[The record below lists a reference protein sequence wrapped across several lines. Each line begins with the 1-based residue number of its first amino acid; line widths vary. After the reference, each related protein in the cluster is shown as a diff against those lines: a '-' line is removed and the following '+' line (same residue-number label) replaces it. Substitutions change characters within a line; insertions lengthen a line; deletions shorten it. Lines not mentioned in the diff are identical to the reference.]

1 MNFYFIIDCIV
12 LIQHSVVVPIM
23 VLLCFNDL
31 TKKHFLVLVFLYA
44 IKLEELVY
52 LKIFDFFVKKL

>member
-1 MNFYFIIDCIV
+1 MNFYIIIDCIV

-23 VLLCFNDL
+23 VLLCFTDL
-31 TKKHFLVLVFLYA
+31 TKKQFLVLVFLYA

-52 LKIFDFFVKKL
+52 LKIFDFFVKK